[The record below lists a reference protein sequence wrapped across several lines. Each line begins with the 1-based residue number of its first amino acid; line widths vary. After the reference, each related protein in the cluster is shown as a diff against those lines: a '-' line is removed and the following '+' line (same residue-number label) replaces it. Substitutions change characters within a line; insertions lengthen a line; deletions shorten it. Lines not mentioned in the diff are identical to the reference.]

1 MTAATRSYVPAL
13 SFDAL
18 TPLYD
23 ALIALT
29 MRERAFKTRLIEQAR
44 LTPGQRV
51 LDLGCGTGTLAVM
64 LAAAEPGASVVGLDV
79 DPRILEVAR
88 AKAARA
94 GVAVEWTLGSAAD
107 LPFPSSSF
115 DRVTSSLML
124 HHLTT
129 PEKQAALASVRRVLR
144 SDGELHVA
152 DFGRPHTVFTSI
164 VASVFRLFD
173 GPERTA
179 ANLDGRLPSLI
190 ADAGFVEVAETE
202 HWTTPFG
209 TLAFVRARA
218 AEM

>member
-1 MTAATRSYVPAL
+1 
-13 SFDAL
+13 
-18 TPLYD
+18 
-23 ALIALT
+23 
-29 MRERAFKTRLIEQAR
+29 
-44 LTPGQRV
+44 
-51 LDLGCGTGTLAVM
+51 
-64 LAAAEPGASVVGLDV
+64 
-79 DPRILEVAR
+79 
-88 AKAARA
+88 
-94 GVAVEWTLGSAAD
+94 
-107 LPFPSSSF
+107 
-115 DRVTSSLML
+115 ML

-129 PEKQAALASVRRVLR
+129 PEKQAALAQIRRVLR

-152 DFGRPHTVFTSI
+152 DFGRPHTVFTSM

-218 AEM
+218 